1 MKRFVIY
8 LFACSVLVA
17 ALLACGEASS
27 NSGTAV
33 STSQETPASA
43 PVKHFAVGQGVKI
56 GNTYEVTIN
65 SVKTSP
71 GDDISQPKSGNQYLL
86 VDASIKNISSKEQ
99 DVSSIIMWHLQDAT
113 GLTYHETFTDLGQAP
128 DGKVEPGSPIRG
140 TLSYEVPTTVKKFSL
155 SFQADFT
162 ASGQTIWDLSV

>member
-43 PVKHFAVGQGVKI
+43 PVKHFAVGQGVK
-56 GNTYEVTIN
+56 
-65 SVKTSP
+65 
-71 GDDISQPKSGNQYLL
+71 SGNQYLL
-86 VDASIKNISSKEQ
+86 VDASIKNISAKEQ

-140 TLSYEVPTTVKKFSL
+140 TLSYEVPTTLKKFSL